1 MSSAGF
7 EPATQAIEL
16 LQNYAL
22 DRTATGIGQRFVSYG
37 SKSVA
42 ERRYRST
49 VCFVAL

>member
-1 MSSAGF
+1 MSSAEF

-22 DRTATGIGQRFVSYG
+22 DRTATGVGLRLVSYC

-42 ERRYRST
+42 ERKYRST
-49 VCFVAL
+49 VYCVAL